1 MLSKLIKHEFR
12 ALSRFLL
19 PIHILLLVACLIGRF
34 MFQAMAMMDLPNVI
48 LIVSFVFLISIW
60 IVVPCATSILIVV
73 RYYKSL
79 YTDEGYLTLTLPATR
94 GQLLFS
100 KAFAACV
107 WSILDLAIVIAG
119 LAIVVII
126 PQVYQNS
133 AEALNEL
140 EKSIGDVTKPVFL
153 VNCRNL
159 CCRMFWEC
167 GTLLFFSI
175 YRAAPFFAQSAR
187 SNHCLLCNFNS
198 FFCIDADRHVCSWI

>member
-140 EKSIGDVTKPVFL
+140 EKALEMSPSLFSGQLSESLLSDVLGMWHFTIFQYLSGSSFL
-153 VNCRNL
+153 RT
-159 CCRMFWEC
+159 EC
-167 GTLLFFSI
+167 SEQSLLTLQF
-175 YRAAPFFAQSAR
+175 QQ
-187 SNHCLLCNFNS
+187 

>member
-140 EKSIGDVTKPVFL
+140 EKHWRCHQACFL

-167 GTLLFFSI
+167 GTLLFSVSI
-175 YRAAPFFAQSAR
+175 GQLLSSHRVLGAIIAYFAISTVF
-187 SNHCLLCNFNS
+187 LY
-198 FFCIDADRHVCSWI
+198 

>member
-140 EKSIGDVTKPVFL
+140 EKALEMSPS
-153 VNCRNL
+153 
-159 CCRMFWEC
+159 
-167 GTLLFFSI
+167 LFF
-175 YRAAPFFAQSAR
+175 
-187 SNHCLLCNFNS
+187 
-198 FFCIDADRHVCSWI
+198 

>member
-1 MLSKLIKHEFR
+1 MLGKLIKHEFR

-34 MFQAMAMMDLPNVI
+34 MFQAMATMDLPNVI
-48 LIVSFVFLISIW
+48 SIVSFVFLISIW

-119 LAIVVII
+119 YHRFIKTLQRRLMSWKKHWRCHQACFSG
-126 PQVYQNS
+126 QLS
-133 AEALNEL
+133 ESLL
-140 EKSIGDVTKPVFL
+140 SDVLGMWHFTIFQYLSGSSFL
-153 VNCRNL
+153 RTECSERSLLTLQFQQFFL
-159 CCRMFWEC
+159 C
-167 GTLLFFSI
+167 
-175 YRAAPFFAQSAR
+175 
-187 SNHCLLCNFNS
+187 
-198 FFCIDADRHVCSWI
+198 